1 MSIVE
6 TDATVSEAWDSRA
19 WTWWSSPSAQSQQL
33 VARCKSISKLAPY
46 WNHQTCFW
54 LELGFRPNVP
64 KEDLC
69 RRHSSP
75 VFPVDLVPGTGHR
88 RCCRYGQRVWRCST
102 SHHRQTAG
110 GRTERRRQ
118 KRVNVVKALL
128 APTSASNCTNT

>member
-46 WNHQTCFW
+46 WNNQTCFW
-54 LELGFRPNVP
+54 LELGFFLMPNVP

-75 VFPVDLVPGTGHR
+75 VFPVDLVYGTSYVR
-88 RCCRYGQRVWRCST
+88 RCLAQG
-102 SHHRQTAG
+102 TAG
-110 GRTERRRQ
+110 AAGMDNGCGDARPPITDKQRMDERSDAG
-118 KRVNVVKALL
+118 K
-128 APTSASNCTNT
+128 SE